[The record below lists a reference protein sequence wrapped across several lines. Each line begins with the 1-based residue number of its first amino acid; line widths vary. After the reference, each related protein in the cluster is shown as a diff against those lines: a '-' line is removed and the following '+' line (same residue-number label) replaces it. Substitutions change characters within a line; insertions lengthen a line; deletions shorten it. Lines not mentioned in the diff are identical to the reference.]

1 MVRTG
6 IAGEHSRIIFEGT
19 ARTRARVDDATSLA
33 YGAAVGDYTQSYST
47 EISSSVDDCF
57 KVLVD
62 FEAYPQWSSPVR
74 ECTVIDRH
82 PDGLAR
88 RVEFKL
94 DMTIKTIRYVLEY
107 AYEAPTGA
115 RWRLVEGDVRAVEGT
130 YHFESHGDRT
140 TATCTQSIDLGFWIP
155 GFVRRSFEQ
164 RALRESVEE
173 FRKAVE
179 QRQS

>member
-1 MVRTG
+1 MGR
-6 IAGEHSRIIFEGT
+6 
-19 ARTRARVDDATSLA
+19 
-33 YGAAVGDYTQSYST
+33 AVGDYTQSYST
-47 EISSSVDDCF
+47 EISAAVDECF
-57 KVLVD
+57 EVLVD
-62 FEAYPQWSSPVR
+62 FEAYPSWSSPIR
-74 ECTVIDRH
+74 ECTIVDRH

-107 AYEAPTGA
+107 TYDAPHTA
-115 RWRLVEGDVRAVEGT
+115 RWRLVEGDVRGVEGT
-130 YHFESHGDRT
+130 YRFDAHGDHT

>member
-1 MVRTG
+1 M
-6 IAGEHSRIIFEGT
+6 
-19 ARTRARVDDATSLA
+19 
-33 YGAAVGDYTQSYST
+33 GDYTQSYST
-47 EISSSVDDCF
+47 DVAGTIDECF

-62 FEAYPQWSSPVR
+62 FEAYPSWSSPIR
-74 ECTVIDRH
+74 GCTIIDRH

-88 RVEFKL
+88 RVEFQL

-107 AYEAPTGA
+107 TYDVPNGA
-115 RWRLVEGDVRAVEGT
+115 RWRLVEGDVRGVEGT
-130 YHFESHGDRT
+130 YRFDSRGEHT

>member
-1 MVRTG
+1 MGRP
-6 IAGEHSRIIFEGT
+6 
-19 ARTRARVDDATSLA
+19 
-33 YGAAVGDYTQSYST
+33 VGDYTQSYST
-47 EISSSVDDCF
+47 EISSSVDECF

-62 FEAYPQWSSPVR
+62 FEAYPSWSSPIR
-74 ECTVIDRH
+74 GCTIIDRH

-88 RVEFKL
+88 RVEFQL

-107 AYEAPTGA
+107 TYESPTTA
-115 RWRLVEGDVRAVEGT
+115 RWRLVEGDVRAVDGT
-130 YHFESHGDRT
+130 YRLDANGDRT
-140 TATCTQSIDLGFWIP
+140 IATCTQSIDLGFWIP